1 MGISFPTITSRRFP
15 LYWGVISYIILL
27 IFMVFTRY
35 NSNLWLLICI
45 VYPLCLNAIPLI
57 LLKPDLEGYQKLTWF
72 SIQSILQIIY
82 MMASFLSVIDPP
94 YLSKSDPQIKFIE
107 IPNDT
112 INLTFVSAI
121 VVWIMIS
128 FIQTSSLSF
137 KHPKRWLMCN
147 TLTGVIASL
156 LLLWPLL
163 WIPSKS
169 SLEMIILP
177 FLSGLFTPGLTGLG
191 LYFSGMGLRKQR
203 DDRDRSLE

>member
-1 MGISFPTITSRRFP
+1 MASY
-15 LYWGVISYIILL
+15 LYRVS
-27 IFMVFTRY
+27 
-35 NSNLWLLICI
+35 S
-45 VYPLCLNAIPLI
+45 
-57 LLKPDLEGYQKLTWF
+57 LLKCYSSNFIETRFG
-72 SIQSILQIIY
+72 
-82 MMASFLSVIDPP
+82 A
-94 YLSKSDPQIKFIE
+94 YLSKRDPQIKFIE

-112 INLTFVSAI
+112 VNLTFVSAI

-137 KHPKRWLMCN
+137 KHPKRWLTCN

-163 WIPSKS
+163 RIPSKS

-191 LYFSGMGLRKQR
+191 LYLSGMGIRKQR